1 MCRRNQHRPSR
12 SKKHEY
18 SVEGVHKHE
27 NPIPMLQIR
36 KINSCSNR
44 ACRSLFQLFQP
55 LSHETLDFHFV
66 KNVQHTLLSKPRAV
80 TPLLSIHKNYAKQL
94 CAIPTREYTFL
105 SYCRSRPRGVAK
117 HRDRVLTL
125 GAVHFFLC
133 LAPSVRVT
141 FLVFATPLVRE
152 CLFCVCLMQMCCWRS
167 GFSLPACIRN
177 SLNTCLQIRM
187 VNHVRF

>member
-1 MCRRNQHRPSR
+1 
-12 SKKHEY
+12 
-18 SVEGVHKHE
+18 
-27 NPIPMLQIR
+27 MLQIR

-66 KNVQHTLLSKPRAV
+66 KIAQHTLLSKPRAV

-117 HRDRVLTL
+117 HKNRVLTL
-125 GAVHFFLC
+125 GAVHFFCAWRPRCASHFRSLQPLSC
-133 LAPSVRVT
+133 ENAISAHVRCECVAGAQV
-141 FLVFATPLVRE
+141 FHLGHRFATRRI
-152 CLFCVCLMQMCCWRS
+152 C
-167 GFSLPACIRN
+167 AC
-177 SLNTCLQIRM
+177 
-187 VNHVRF
+187 HFEW